1 MVKPTLKLLAAGDV
15 SFGRLVGQMLLRDPD
30 LALFASMDPLFRAV
44 DVRFVN
50 LEGPISDRGTETVS
64 PHNNLVFNGPPA
76 AARVL
81 SRARIDIVSMAN
93 NHAWDYGKKGLL
105 ETLEWL
111 DKEKVLHVGTGATI
125 DKAWEPKIIER
136 SGFRLAFVAVNDIW
150 NQAHVPGHSAKDH
163 VAGADKER
171 LVRIVKTLRE
181 GRDVD
186 GIAVSYHGGVEY
198 SDEPL
203 TSTRELAIAAIDAG
217 ADVFLGHHP
226 HVVHGLSFHNGRPIV
241 YSLGNL
247 LMRMTSAHPETE
259 MGLAVRLEFER
270 GSTPKLF
277 ACPIRIFGIDP
288 IPLAV
293 DPHKKSSEARFVNR
307 LQSVNRRV
315 GTAIVGPVDAD
326 GCAPVFPSSNPP
338 SVGPAEPARIRTR

>member
-1 MVKPTLKLLAAGDV
+1 
-15 SFGRLVGQMLLRDPD
+15 MLLRDPSLD
-30 LALFASMDPLFRAV
+30 LFASMDPLFRKA

-111 DKEKVLHVGTGATI
+111 DKEKVVHVGAGSDLERAYQ
-125 DKAWEPKIIER
+125 PKIIER
-136 SGFRLAFVAVNDIW
+136 NGFRLAFVAINDVW
-150 NQAHVPGHSAKDH
+150 NQAHVPGQSARDH
-163 VAGADKER
+163 VAGASKDR
-171 LVRIVKTLRE
+171 LVRVVRSLRE
-181 GRDVD
+181 EASID
-186 GIAVSYHGGVEY
+186 GIAISYHGGVEY
-198 SDEPL
+198 TDEPV
-203 TSTRELAIAAIDAG
+203 THTRELAVAAIDAG

-226 HVVHGLSFHNGRPIV
+226 HVVQGLTFHEKRPIV

-247 LMRMTSAHPETE
+247 LMRMNSAHPTTE
-259 MGLAVRLEFER
+259 MGLAVKIEFER
-270 GSTPKLF
+270 AAIPKIF

-288 IPLAV
+288 IPLAT
-293 DPHKKSSEARFVNR
+293 DPKRKSSESRFLHR
-307 LQSVNRRV
+307 LQNVTRRV
-315 GTAIVGPVDAD
+315 GTAIIGPMSDD
-326 GCAPVFPSSNPP
+326 GCAPVHPSAGSP
-338 SVGPAEPARIRTR
+338 